1 MIIEKSGTIKLQVY
15 KDSSFCGFKWKNI
28 KSTIKYDD
36 NSERNVNRSTK
47 REKNEFIKAQRE
59 SNKKWINKDILSY

>member
-1 MIIEKSGTIKLQVY
+1 MIIEKSKELLEKLRRTNY
-15 KDSSFCGFKWKNI
+15 KRIPDFGMDEESDFCGFKWKNI

-47 REKNEFIKAQRE
+47 REKIMN
-59 SNKKWINKDILSY
+59 L

>member
-1 MIIEKSGTIKLQVY
+1 MIIEKSKELLEKLRRTNY
-15 KDSSFCGFKWKNI
+15 KRIPDFRMDEESDFCEFKWKNI

-47 REKNEFIKAQRE
+47 REKK
-59 SNKKWINKDILSY
+59 